1 MLPMWMADAAM
12 TVLGISAAI
21 FTYIFAKE
29 ALTSREYYEIL
40 KAKYE
45 PQPQKLVI
53 DDTYLPAGSKAILKR
68 SELCRK
74 Y

>member
-1 MLPMWMADAAM
+1 MVPMWMADAAM
-12 TVLGISAAI
+12 AVLGITAAI

-29 ALTSREYYEIL
+29 ALTSREYYEML

-45 PQPQKLVI
+45 PSPSKLVI
-53 DDTYLPAGSKAILKR
+53 NDAYLPAGSKAIIKR
-68 SELCRK
+68 SELCQK